1 MPVLISG
8 VLKDATGTPV
18 QNCTI
23 QLKACRTS
31 TTVVVNTVASENP
44 DDAGR
49 YSMDVE
55 QGQYTVTLLVE
66 GYPPSHAGV
75 ITVYDDSKPGTLND
89 FLGAMTEDDVRPEA
103 LRRFEAMVEEVARQ
117 ASEASRNATV
127 AGQASEQAQ
136 TSAGQAAESATAA
149 VNAVGAAEASATQAA
164 SSAASAESSAGTATT
179 KAGEASAS
187 AASADTARTAAA
199 ASAAAAKTSEANAD
213 ASRTAAGDSAAAA
226 AASATAAQTSAARAG
241 ASETAAK
248 TSETQAA
255 SSAGDAGASATAAAA
270 SEKAAKTSETSARTS
285 ETNAATSASTAAASA
300 TAASSSA
307 SEASSH
313 AAASDTSASLAAQ
326 SSTAAGAA
334 ATRAEDAAK
343 RAEDIADVISLEDA
357 SLTKKGIVKLSS
369 ATDSDSEALAAT
381 PKAVKDVMSETQT
394 KAPLD
399 SPAFTGTPTTPTPP
413 DDAKG
418 LQTANAEFVRK
429 LIAALV
435 GSVPES
441 LDTLQELADALGN
454 DPNFATT
461 IVNKLAGKQPLD
473 DTLTALS
480 GKSVDGLIEYVGL
493 RETINRAGD
502 ALQKSQNGADI
513 PDKKQFA
520 RTIGAVT
527 STSVTFGESGWFKIA
542 TVFMPQATS
551 TAVIKLYGGS
561 GYNVGSFEQA
571 AISEL
576 VLRAGNG
583 SPVGITATLWR
594 RSPAAA
600 NEIAWINTS
609 GDSYDIYINIGRYAY
624 GLIAQYDYTSNAGV
638 ILHTSP
644 EFSETKPA
652 NATNGQ
658 TYTLFNSLMK
668 PTASDVGALPIT
680 GGRLNGSLG
689 IGTDNAL
696 GGNSI
701 VFGDNDTGFKW
712 HSDGVLGIYANNA
725 QVGYIDNSGLHM
737 LADIRTT
744 GTVRAGNVKNIALT
758 SSNNSTLNAQ
768 FHLWGDGNRPTVI
781 ELDDD
786 QGWHLYSQRNPDGSI
801 RFMVNGEIFS
811 TGSIH
816 AGANTISTDGNIY
829 GSLWGGWLND
839 WINNTIINRYVQDVR
854 LGGIEYA
861 QAWNGPGFH
870 DTPGYVI
877 TGVTNGNS
885 DELIDGVHRRP
896 LQKLIGGVWYNV
908 ASI

>member
-8 VLKDATGTPV
+8 VLKDGTGTPI

-23 QLKACRTS
+23 QLKASRTS

-149 VNAVGAAEASATQAA
+149 VNAAGAAEASATQAA
-164 SSAASAESSAGTATT
+164 SSAASAESSEGTATT

-255 SSAGDAGASATAAAA
+255 SSAGDAGASVTAAAA
-270 SEKAAKTSETSARTS
+270 SEKAAAASAAAAKTS

-307 SEASSH
+307 SEASTH

-381 PKAVKDVMSETQT
+381 PKAVHAVMDEVQT

-399 SPAFTGTPTTPTPP
+399 SPALTGMPTAPTPETTAAGIEIATAAFVA
-413 DDAKG
+413 AKVA
-418 LQTANAEFVRK
+418 Q
-429 LIAALV
+429 LV
-435 GSVPES
+435 GSAPEA
-441 LDTLQELADALGN
+441 LDTLKELADALGN

-461 IVNKLAGKQPLD
+461 ITNMIAGKQPLD

-493 RETINRAGD
+493 RETINSAAG
-502 ALQKSQNGADI
+502 AMQKSQNGGDI
-513 PDKKQFA
+513 PDKTRFA

-561 GYNVGSFEQA
+561 GFNVGSFEQA

-576 VLRAGNG
+576 VLRAGNS

-594 RSPAAA
+594 RSPAAV
-600 NEIAWINTS
+600 NEVAWINTS
-609 GDSYDIYINIGRYAY
+609 GDSYDIYINIGRYAF
-624 GLIAQYDYTSNAGV
+624 GLIAQCDYTSNANV
-638 ILHTSP
+638 TLYTTP
-644 EFSETKPA
+644 EYSETKPA

-658 TYTLFNSLMK
+658 TYTLYNSMMK
-668 PTASDVGALPIT
+668 PTPEDVGALSVN
-680 GGRLNGSLG
+680 GGRLNGALG

-701 VFGDNDTGFKW
+701 VLGDNDTGIKW
-712 HSDGVLGIYANNA
+712 HSDGVLGLYANHA
-725 QVGYIDNSGLHM
+725 LVGYIDNSGLHM
-737 LADIRTT
+737 SVDVLTNGIL
-744 GTVRAGNVKNIALT
+744 RAGNGKTLT
-758 SSNNSTLNAQ
+758 LSSGNNSAMNAG
-768 FHLWGDGNRPTVI
+768 FSLWGNGTDRPTVI
-781 ELDDD
+781 ELSDD
-786 QGWHLYSQRNPDGSI
+786 QGWHFYSQRRQDGGIELS
-801 RFMVNGEIFS
+801 VN
-811 TGSIH
+811 
-816 AGANTISTDGNIY
+816 GNIY
-829 GSLWGGWLND
+829 PANYSNFDARYLTSGNVYTKGESD
-839 WINNTIINRYVQDVR
+839 NRYVQNIQRGAPVWPGKVD
-854 LGGIEYA
+854 EYGPA
-861 QAWNGPGFH
+861 EAPAGCFLTQARH
-870 DTPGYVI
+870 DPTTAY
-877 TGVTNGNS
+877 GVTFAY
-885 DELIDGVHRRP
+885 RP
-896 LQKLIGGVWYNV
+896 LQMWVGNGWRTING
-908 ASI
+908 